1 MRLIIPLLLTLFLCA
16 GTLGHG
22 AMAQILP
29 AKEQAETAT
38 EAEKPKDPLGRET
51 PQGTMKG
58 FLQSVA
64 DEDYEQASQYL
75 DLSALSR
82 ADRSNGAEYARNL
95 QTLMDRQGWLAPD
108 NKLSDKP
115 EGYVEDHLEENV
127 DNAGTLRAQKR
138 TTEINLTRSENANG
152 NMLWFF
158 AADFVKQIPELS
170 RNLNAT
176 LLDRIMIGKLD
187 SLKFRGAPV
196 GHWLAMI
203 ALYGFSYLV
212 SGVFVRG
219 FIRII
224 RRIFRKKNADAPSE
238 HHLIDAFQTPL
249 RLYVMLWLAALLAL
263 FIGVS
268 VIVRQTFMPV
278 SMAVGWIAAGLFF
291 WRLVN
296 VVGDHIEGRMKAR
309 ERYNMSSMLA
319 FSRRAAKFLF
329 VVLIGILVLDSFGV
343 DITAAL
349 AALGIGGIALALGAQ
364 KTLENFIGSLSIIVD
379 QPMHV
384 GDGCKIGDTVGV
396 VEDIGMRS
404 TRIRTNDKTLVT
416 IPNGDLSVQRIENY
430 AKRASFLINR
440 QMILRYDSTSA
451 QIREFIEKATAILK
465 AQEKI
470 DKADEM
476 VRLLGF
482 SDNGYAVQ
490 IWCYVKTKDGNE
502 FLRTQAEITYAII
515 DAAKETGIYF
525 AIPSQTFLPAKDQTG
540 RIDVNGHDDH

>member
-1 MRLIIPLLLTLFLCA
+1 MRLILTLILSIFLC
-16 GTLGHG
+16 GGFLGQS
-22 AMAQILP
+22 AQAQLLP
-29 AKEQAETAT
+29 TKAAPSAPAEEQ
-38 EAEKPKDPLGRET
+38 KPKDPLGRET
-51 PQGTMKG
+51 PQGTVKG
-58 FLQSVA
+58 FLQAVA
-64 DEDYEQASQYL
+64 DENYEQAAQYL
-75 DLSALSR
+75 DLSALAR
-82 ADRSNGAEYARNL
+82 ADRVKGAEFARNL
-95 QTLMDRQGWLAPD
+95 QILLDRQGWLTPD

-115 EGYVEDHLEENV
+115 EGVIDDHLDENV
-127 DNAGTLRAQKR
+127 DNIGTLRGQKR
-138 TTEINLTRSENANG
+138 TVEINLTHIDDKKGNAPW
-152 NMLWFF
+152 LF
-158 AADFVKQIPELS
+158 ASDFVEQIPELS
-170 RNLNAT
+170 KNLSAT
-176 LLDRIMIGKLD
+176 LIDRFMLGKLD
-187 SLKFRGAPV
+187 YLKFHGAPV
-196 GHWLAMI
+196 THWAVMV
-203 ALYGFSYLV
+203 ALYGLAYMV
-212 SGVFVRG
+212 SGFFVRG

-224 RRIFRKKNADAPSE
+224 RRVFRNKNANAPSE

-249 RLYVMLWLAALLAL
+249 RLYAMLWIAGLLAL

-268 VIVRQTFMPV
+268 FIVRQTFMPI
-278 SMAVGWIAAGLFF
+278 SMAIGWIAAGLFF

-296 VVGDHIEGRMKAR
+296 VVADHIEGRMKAR

-319 FSRRAAKFLF
+319 FSRRAAKFFF

-379 QPMHV
+379 QPIHV

-440 QMILRYDSTSA
+440 QMILRYDSTSS
-451 QIREFIEKATAILK
+451 QIRAFIEKVTDILK
-465 AQEKI
+465 AHDKIEKEN
-470 DKADEM
+470 EM

-482 SDNGYAVQ
+482 TDNGYAVQ
-490 IWCYVKTKDGNE
+490 IWCYVKTKDGIE
-502 FLRTQAEITYAII
+502 FLRTQADITYAII

-540 RIDVNGHDDH
+540 HSAA

>member
-1 MRLIIPLLLTLFLCA
+1 MRLIIFLFLTLLLCA
-16 GTLGHG
+16 GPLAHS
-22 AMAQILP
+22 ALAQALP
-29 AKEQAETAT
+29 TKEQAETAA
-38 EAEKPKDPLGRET
+38 EADKPKDPLGRET

-58 FLQSVA
+58 FLQAVA
-64 DEDYEQASQYL
+64 DEDYEQAAKYL
-75 DLSALSR
+75 DLSTLSR
-82 ADRSNGAEYARNL
+82 AERLNGPDYARNL

-115 EGYVEDHLEENV
+115 EGNVEDHLEENV

-138 TTEINLTRSENANG
+138 TTEINLTRSADANG
-152 NMLWFF
+152 TMLWFF

-203 ALYGFSYLV
+203 VLYGFAYLV

-219 FIRII
+219 FIRVI
-224 RRIFRKKNADAPSE
+224 RRVFRKKNADAPSE

-268 VIVRQTFMPV
+268 VIVRQTFMPL
-278 SMAVGWIAAGLFF
+278 SMAIGWIAVGLFF
-291 WRLVN
+291 WRFVN
-296 VVGDHIEGRMKAR
+296 VAADHIEGRMKAR
-309 ERYNMSSMLA
+309 ERYNMSSMLV
-319 FSRRAAKFLF
+319 FSRRAAKFFF
-329 VVLIGILVLDSFGV
+329 VVLIGILVMDSFGV

-364 KTLENFIGSLSIIVD
+364 KTLENFIGSLSIIID
-379 QPMHV
+379 QPIHV

-451 QIREFIEKATAILK
+451 QIRAFIEKATAILK

-490 IWCYVKTKDGNE
+490 IWCYVKTKDGIE

-540 RIDVNGHDDH
+540 RTDVNGHDDH